1 MILPPL
7 NDHACLGSI
16 TDVVRGLVTERDPT
30 LVALAATLATPAEAI
45 RWMRAL
51 PQRDDTGQPDDGP
64 KVDACAPP
72 QRLRLPAPDPNCV
85 ERAALYLVLGE
96 LLDPAPA
103 RRLATIETP
112 LGRHTLPVER
122 ERPVVLDPRV
132 ARNCAHA
139 GVDAVVGAALPTALD
154 ESAAWVTRIAAEPLA
169 QLPGG
174 TRRLRNGRTAL
185 VSVAGGAPVPPSLA
199 DDAATVLALA
209 AREATRWGDA
219 GRAVV
224 ARVVRAVVDLAD
236 ATTGRARGHLQPAD
250 LDARNG
256 LELRI
261 GRYRL
266 RPAVAET
273 LRAALRTLGKVG
285 TEVGPTMIQT
295 TLATMGVTPPMLGI
309 FEQELNREGLTLGP
323 IARPA
328 PPLHA
333 FAALS
338 GDAIAQR
345 HRERAGTP

>member
-16 TDVVRGLVTERDPT
+16 TDVVRGLVTERDAT
-30 LVALAATLATPAEAI
+30 LVALAATLATPTDAI

-96 LLDPAPA
+96 FLDPTAP
-103 RRLATIETP
+103 RRLATIDTP
-112 LGRHTLPVER
+112 VGRHTLPVER
-122 ERPVVLDPRV
+122 DRPVVLDPRV
-132 ARNCAHA
+132 TRNCAHA
-139 GVDAVVGAALPTALD
+139 GVDAVAGTPLPTGLD
-154 ESAAWVTRIAAEPLA
+154 ASAAWVTQIAAEPLT

-174 TRRLRNGRTAL
+174 ARRLRNGRAAL
-185 VSVAGGAPVPPSLA
+185 ATLADGAPMPPTLA

-236 ATTGRARGHLQPAD
+236 ITTGGRHTD
-250 LDARNG
+250 HETRNG
-256 LELRI
+256 IELRI

-273 LRAALRTLGKVG
+273 LRAALRTVGKIG
-285 TEVGPTMIQT
+285 ADVGPPMLQAK
-295 TLATMGVTPPMLGI
+295 LATMGVTPPRLGI

-323 IARPA
+323 LARPA
-328 PPLHA
+328 PP
-333 FAALS
+333 
-338 GDAIAQR
+338 QR
-345 HRERAGTP
+345 VR